1 MEKKYFSISDDMKIK
16 MEEMEKKIKEQSENL
31 IKFSELAYKKEEK
44 LNIDISKYLKEI
56 SELKNEMELLNG
68 RINNLKEEKENND
81 HKISELIKEN
91 EELKK
96 LNSIKIPISNFP
108 NLDKKK
114 YEDYIKILKN
124 NILNLEEEK
133 KNLEE
138 VVIKQEKQVF
148 ELSSNCNN
156 VDNLLKEK
164 EIEIKNNLALN
175 NKLSNTISFHKK
187 EIEKL
192 KYNNLIGKSS
202 SSDILFLKNEI
213 KNMKKEIENKEN
225 KINLLSK
232 NNKILQGKV
241 NKLQNL
247 NNNNYYNISPIHLQ
261 ISQNKINNIL
271 NDNNNDDNKLEDYK
285 EKKNKYYIYAKNI
298 KKEENNNEINY
309 NNGSIS
315 SRLKKEKKL
324 NFNEIK
330 EKYEKERENQRK
342 RVDEILKK
350 NKSINKMNNS
360 ESEVNI
366 NIDPIIN
373 KDKSLNNINND
384 ITINENN
391 KTLRP
396 QKEEGISINISQ
408 EIEYP
413 VIESYVVLNE
423 DNNDLNNNNV
433 NNFDNSNLE
442 EEDTVKK
449 LHNCV
454 DKILNEF

>member
-81 HKISELIKEN
+81 NKISELIKEN

-96 LNSIKIPISNFP
+96 LNSIKIPISNFQ

-247 NNNNYYNISPIHLQ
+247 NNNNYYNISPINLQ

-271 NDNNNDDNKLEDYK
+271 NDDDDDNKLEDYK

-350 NKSINKMNNS
+350 NNSINKMNNS

-366 NIDPIIN
+366 NIDPKIN

-408 EIEYP
+408 EIEFP

>member
-81 HKISELIKEN
+81 NKISELIKEN

-96 LNSIKIPISNFP
+96 LNSIKIPISNFQ

-247 NNNNYYNISPIHLQ
+247 NNNNYYNISPINLQ

-271 NDNNNDDNKLEDYK
+271 NDDDDDNKLEDYK

-350 NKSINKMNNS
+350 NNSINKMNNS

-366 NIDPIIN
+366 NIDPKIN

-408 EIEYP
+408 EIEFP

-423 DNNDLNNNNV
+423 DNNDLNNNNF

>member
-81 HKISELIKEN
+81 HKITELIKEN

-247 NNNNYYNISPIHLQ
+247 NNNNYYNISPINLQ

-271 NDNNNDDNKLEDYK
+271 NDDDDDNKLEDYK

-408 EIEYP
+408 EIEFP

-442 EEDTVKK
+442 EEDTVQK

>member
-1 MEKKYFSISDDMKIK
+1 MKIK

-81 HKISELIKEN
+81 NKISELIKEN

-96 LNSIKIPISNFP
+96 LNSMKIPISNFQ

-247 NNNNYYNISPIHLQ
+247 NNNNYYNISPINLQ

-271 NDNNNDDNKLEDYK
+271 NDDDDDNKLEDYK

-350 NKSINKMNNS
+350 NNSINKMNNS

-366 NIDPIIN
+366 NIDPKIN

-408 EIEYP
+408 EIEFP

>member
-81 HKISELIKEN
+81 NKISELIKEN

-96 LNSIKIPISNFP
+96 LNSMKIPISNFQ

-247 NNNNYYNISPIHLQ
+247 NNNNYYNISPINLQ

-271 NDNNNDDNKLEDYK
+271 NDDDDDNKLEDYK

-350 NKSINKMNNS
+350 NNSINKMNNS

-366 NIDPIIN
+366 NIDPKIN

-408 EIEYP
+408 EIEFP

>member
-1 MEKKYFSISDDMKIK
+1 MKIK

-81 HKISELIKEN
+81 NKISELIKEN

-96 LNSIKIPISNFP
+96 LNSIKIPISNFQ

-247 NNNNYYNISPIHLQ
+247 NNNNYYNISPINLQ

-271 NDNNNDDNKLEDYK
+271 NDDDDDNKLEDYK

-350 NKSINKMNNS
+350 NNSINKMNNS

-366 NIDPIIN
+366 NIDPKIN

-408 EIEYP
+408 EIEFP

-423 DNNDLNNNNV
+423 DNNDLNNNNF

>member
-1 MEKKYFSISDDMKIK
+1 MKIK

-81 HKISELIKEN
+81 HKISELKKEN

-324 NFNEIK
+324 NLNEKK

-350 NKSINKMNNS
+350 NNSINKMNNS

-366 NIDPIIN
+366 NIDPKIN

-408 EIEYP
+408 EIEFP

>member
-1 MEKKYFSISDDMKIK
+1 MKIK

-81 HKISELIKEN
+81 NKISELIKEN

-96 LNSIKIPISNFP
+96 LNSIKIPISNFQ

-247 NNNNYYNISPIHLQ
+247 NNNNYYNISPINLQ

-271 NDNNNDDNKLEDYK
+271 NDDDDDNKLEDYK

-350 NKSINKMNNS
+350 NNSINKMNNS

-366 NIDPIIN
+366 NIDPKIN

-408 EIEYP
+408 EIEFP